1 MNTGTR
7 INISSVVGI
16 REAIEQIFIL
26 IHRHLDSY
34 TADPEDREQLEDCRY
49 YLHQLNSMLEM
60 LELNGVSVVG
70 HSVEEL
76 LISLYEGKIECDP
89 QMLAVIRQAIRSI
102 YRYLDAL
109 IDGEEDNPARLFS
122 VYRKIMQ
129 IQGAEEIPE
138 SDLFFP
144 GVREALPLQ
153 PIRSDL
159 DASSREEV
167 ARQMRTQF
175 QSGLLGWLKD
185 VHDRQ
190 SLQKMIDAVRSIEK
204 LPAPIEQP

>member
-1 MNTGTR
+1 
-7 INISSVVGI
+7 SVVGI

-122 VYRKIMQ
+122 VYR
-129 IQGAEEIPE
+129 
-138 SDLFFP
+138 
-144 GVREALPLQ
+144 
-153 PIRSDL
+153 
-159 DASSREEV
+159 
-167 ARQMRTQF
+167 
-175 QSGLLGWLKD
+175 
-185 VHDRQ
+185 
-190 SLQKMIDAVRSIEK
+190 
-204 LPAPIEQP
+204 